1 MFLPLCRGW
10 KEYLKATTRFPN
22 FNVARIQNKHWNLWL
37 ISNERTFNFRRCNRI
52 TWALSTPLD
61 MATVTLTASSARSR
75 GTSPNISPKRSH
87 SPIRNLQCSLCLQS
101 FNDARILPCLHSFC
115 ADCLEKSCLQY
126 SETAPSVYCPVCMD
140 ETLLNSRGIEGLPK
154 NLYVKHLLDLQDGA
168 GNDTRS
174 CDLCAVKDLASKYCQ
189 TCRYNLCT
197 LCSQAHQRQRKTSQH
212 KLVRLENMSP
222 SLVLDSVVNGN
233 STKSKLLFC
242 KTHRGEAASV
252 YCEDCSFPVC
262 QKCTLTKHC
271 GHTFNLLDT
280 VSRQQ
285 EEVLRNLITRTK
297 PFLVSVGDSLKN
309 IEFTTRSVEERA
321 HIVATEICDSIDER
335 MKALQ
340 VSLATCSH
348 NCM

>member
-1 MFLPLCRGW
+1 
-10 KEYLKATTRFPN
+10 
-22 FNVARIQNKHWNLWL
+22 
-37 ISNERTFNFRRCNRI
+37 
-52 TWALSTPLD
+52 
-61 MATVTLTASSARSR
+61 MAAVTLTASPARSR

-87 SPIRNLQCSLCLQS
+87 SPIIRNLQCGLCLQS

-126 SETAPSVYCPVCMD
+126 SETSPSVYCPVCMD

-168 GNDTRS
+168 GNDARS
-174 CDLCAVKDLASKYCQ
+174 CDLCAVKDLATKYCQ
-189 TCRYNLCT
+189 ACRYNLCT
-197 LCSQAHQRQRKTSQH
+197 LCSQAHQRQRKTSEH
-212 KLVRLENMSP
+212 KLVLLENMSP

-233 STKSKLLFC
+233 STKSQVFC
-242 KTHRGEAASV
+242 KTHRGEPASV
-252 YCEDCSFPVC
+252 YCEDCSLPVC
-262 QKCTLTKHC
+262 QKCTLTEHC

-309 IEFTTRSVEERA
+309 IEFTTRGVEERA
-321 HIVATEICDSIDER
+321 QVVAMEICDSIDER

-340 VSLATCSH
+340 VRKVWLDFYHSLAV
-348 NCM
+348 